1 MTECNIIKN
10 PNDLLMLHP
19 LDVVSK
25 DIMEILNENVLKFGR
40 FTKAI
45 LNPKGLSD
53 VIIKIID
60 NQNELFSRK
69 LIHTQETSG
78 KINVKPI
85 FTPDTSKNES
95 RVSEKLQES
104 VEKVER
110 EKEGLLKY
118 TRATGPPSRAT
129 SNNARDE
136 DQYRGDINNY
146 QEQFRKDPSNDMRPF
161 VGQQKRKDDAFKS
174 QFENF

>member
-25 DIMEILNENVLKFGR
+25 DIMEILNENVAKFGK

-69 LIHTQETSG
+69 LIQEHSG

-85 FTPDTSKNES
+85 FTPDTSKNDS

-104 VEKVER
+104 VEKVEK
-110 EKEGLLKY
+110 EKEELLKY
-118 TRATGPPSRAT
+118 TRATGPQSEA
-129 SNNARDE
+129 A
-136 DQYRGDINNY
+136 
-146 QEQFRKDPSNDMRPF
+146 SNDMRPF